1 MPTVAPDDFLQ
12 QFLATTE
19 RQAVRGEPLNEQ
31 KVYSAGL
38 VETLEDWNMVQTPMA
53 PVTVQGLPG
62 SAAGAVNYSPFAHK
76 QVMGNDAVWE
86 RL

>member
-1 MPTVAPDDFLQ
+1 MPTVEPDAFLRQ
-12 QFLATTE
+12 LLQADHQGQSTVRSAALAE
-19 RQAVRGEPLNEQ
+19 
-31 KVYSAGL
+31 S
-38 VETLEDWNMVQTPMA
+38 LEDWNMVQTPMA